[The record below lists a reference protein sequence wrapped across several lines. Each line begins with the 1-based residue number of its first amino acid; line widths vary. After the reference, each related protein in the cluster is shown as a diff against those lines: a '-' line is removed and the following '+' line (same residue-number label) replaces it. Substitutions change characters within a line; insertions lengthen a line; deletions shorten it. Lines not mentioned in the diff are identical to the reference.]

1 MVLDWKRLI
10 LILVQTHAPI
20 PVLPVSVGSPVPPT
34 QRKERL
40 LHFFV
45 DPLDSI
51 ICFLTQPYAVATNP
65 QTFFTLRNFTNTAC
79 WDGVKNVL
87 RILKT
92 FYATLRMISS

>member
-1 MVLDWKRLI
+1 MVLEE
-10 LILVQTHAPI
+10 AYSYFGPNPPI
-20 PVLPVSVGSPVPPT
+20 PVLSVGIGSPVPPT

-51 ICFLTQPYAVATNP
+51 ICFSTQPYAVAKNP
-65 QTFFTLRNFTNTAC
+65 QTFFTLRNFTNPAC
-79 WDGVKNVL
+79 WDGIKNVL

-92 FYATLRMISS
+92 FYATLRMVPI

>member
-1 MVLDWKRLI
+1 MGV
-10 LILVQTHAPI
+10 AYSYFGPNPPI

-34 QRKERL
+34 QRKERM

-51 ICFLTQPYAVATNP
+51 ICFLTQLYAVAKNP
-65 QTFFTLRNFTNTAC
+65 QTFFTLRNFTNPAC
-79 WDGVKNVL
+79 WDGIKNVL

-92 FYATLRMISS
+92 FYATLRMVSI